1 MRANDPKAVLGDET
15 ELLTF
20 AGRSHSLVSLVGP
33 SYSIAEVGE
42 QIAWLVAATSEYSS
56 SGDGGVILG
65 IPSISMTGTFHCNSY
80 PATWA
85 SFESLQPLSSTI
97 SNTGAFVAVEIEVLG
112 SKKLLQGKP
121 AAFWGRLLGYS
132 SGPPII
138 QRYPTA
144 RRREGCPGLELSYD
158 MLQVARSTGFGQSTA
173 LKESFAALVLAG
185 ASKGVFY
192 WHEPHSC
199 RCSTELF
206 LEAHGD
212 SIPSQP
218 PSDALKGARHVICDC
233 ELYMETGEHHPS
245 QVFYLLISW
254 IEGDTTPSASTST
267 SSTSLTGVILSVSS
281 DSVNIIQQDR
291 VGPGFCF
298 FKNVLQHIVKGYLRQ
313 APSDGATFVGNAKA
327 LPSGTHSS
335 TSNGDSSRQSMP
347 YKRRRENKH
356 SRGDEDENNLQPRK
370 RLKGPPSHSLE
381 KPRFLAC
388 PFWKLDPNKHW
399 ECFLKKLTTV
409 SYVKQ
414 HLSRRHTPALYCQTC
429 FAIFD
434 DEALLESHILS
445 RSCERDPL
453 ESLEGI
459 STIQSRKLSQ
469 KSKGTTEEQWYAIWD
484 ILFPSESRPLSIYID
499 SDQSADF
506 VLLREF
512 SQREGVSI
520 LHDRIRATGR
530 ILRPDVPEQ
539 EVRDILRQALDS
551 FFDYYRMNV
560 APVPAEPPQTRSRTS
575 GDSRPQGVM
584 ADNRS
589 TDSGVILTSHSSH
602 GSRADDQAITSMPED
617 NNAGTPAIEAIE
629 SATQAQTDPVG
640 SLQVLEAFNTDVSE
654 DWGILRETESVFG
667 GANLDELYD
676 RLIVQGGM
684 AELDGG
690 LDAET

>member
-1 MRANDPKAVLGDET
+1 
-15 ELLTF
+15 
-20 AGRSHSLVSLVGP
+20 
-33 SYSIAEVGE
+33 
-42 QIAWLVAATSEYSS
+42 
-56 SGDGGVILG
+56 
-65 IPSISMTGTFHCNSY
+65 
-80 PATWA
+80 
-85 SFESLQPLSSTI
+85 
-97 SNTGAFVAVEIEVLG
+97 
-112 SKKLLQGKP
+112 
-121 AAFWGRLLGYS
+121 
-132 SGPPII
+132 
-138 QRYPTA
+138 
-144 RRREGCPGLELSYD
+144 

-233 ELYMETGEHHPS
+233 ELYMET
-245 QVFYLLISW
+245 
-254 IEGDTTPSASTST
+254 EGDTTPSASTST

-313 APSDGATFVGNAKA
+313 APSDGATFAGNAKA

-388 PFWKLDPNKHW
+388 PFWKLDLNKHW

-484 ILFPSESRPLSIYID
+484 ILFPSKSRPLSIYID

-575 GDSRPQGVM
+575 GDSRPQGAM

-676 RLIVQGGM
+676 RLIVQGGV